1 MDCNLPASNKGSP
14 MKKSIHSQE
23 HIQFLEMLKAA
34 RESAGLTQAD
44 LAANLGA
51 TQTFVSKCE
60 RGERRLD
67 VIELRHWCSALGI
80 SFPGFVKRFDQKL
93 QQ

>member
-23 HIQFLEMLKAA
+23 YLQFLEMIKAA
-34 RESAGLTQAD
+34 RESAGLTQEA

-51 TQTFVSKCE
+51 TQAFISKCE

-80 SFPGFVKRFDQKL
+80 SFQGFIKRFDRKL